1 MIEITKEIADA
12 LTQADS
18 NKWTATV
25 REDFP
30 ARGILQNE
38 TVPDERI
45 CIHVHDNRFRI
56 SCIWPHKHG
65 YGSLAPTRP
74 YDHKGHWYSA
84 TCATSRG
91 AGATAKAITKLL
103 VEYRPKLQEV
113 LAAEAARLAAI
124 DERDGMAQGTLDV
137 LGDGYSVR
145 TGKHGWPVV
154 DANYPHCPGLP
165 RFEVE
170 IAGQD
175 SFRFTLETSD
185 LTLSLTI
192 LKAIRAWS
200 DQYK

>member
-1 MIEITKEIADA
+1 MIEKMKEIAEA
-12 LTQADS
+12 LTQADG
-18 NKWTATV
+18 NKWTATNDFTA
-25 REDFP
+25 RE
-30 ARGILQNE
+30 ILQNY
-38 TVPDERI
+38 TAQDERI
-45 CIHVHDNRFRI
+45 CLYIKEDRYYI

-91 AGATAKAITKLL
+91 AVAVARTITKLL
-103 VEYRPKLQEV
+103 ADYRPKLQEV
-113 LAAEAARLAAI
+113 LAAGAARLAAI
-124 DERDGMAQGTLDV
+124 DERVDMAQVTLDV

-165 RFEVE
+165 KIEVE

-175 SFRFTLETSD
+175 SFRFTMETSD
-185 LTLSLTI
+185 LNLSLKI
-192 LKAIRAWS
+192 LKTIRAWS